1 MLLAVSRRSTVWRLL
16 SWSAW
21 FQLMCRRI
29 VCGDGVLPEGNR
41 VGVETFSGR
50 GEVDLMGRIDMPYGK
65 EEMALLEEEVLPVF
79 CELGT

>member
-1 MLLAVSRRSTVWRLL
+1 
-16 SWSAW
+16 
-21 FQLMCRRI
+21 
-29 VCGDGVLPEGNR
+29 